1 MGSPVK
7 YGVGREK
14 GGKYA
19 GSARSRES
27 RSQTDIGS
35 HPISTSH
42 MLNSFTSWSLSLSIS
57 DMEII
62 QLF

>member
-7 YGVGREK
+7 YGGREK

-27 RSQTDIGS
+27 RSQIDIGS
-35 HPISTSH
+35 YPISTSH
-42 MLNSFTSWSLSLSIS
+42 LLNGFTSWSLS
-57 DMEII
+57 DMRII